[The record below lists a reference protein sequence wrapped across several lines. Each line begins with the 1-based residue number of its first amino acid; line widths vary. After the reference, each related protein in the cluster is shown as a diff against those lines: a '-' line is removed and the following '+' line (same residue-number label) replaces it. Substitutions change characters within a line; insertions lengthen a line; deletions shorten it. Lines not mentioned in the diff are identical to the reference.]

1 MTSLFIRILLWF
13 LLAAAASVLIV
24 VSVNQWFAQPT
35 LFNLLVGGLL
45 NAQLEQAREAYERE
59 GEAGLRRTLA
69 AVERGFA
76 PGVRVAGADGRDL
89 LTGEDLDGSGRGR
102 NPARFGRRAWSVVNR
117 APMLTRATAD
127 GRYRIFLPL
136 GRSTIGPLLLRP
148 QILLA
153 LLAVAL
159 VCWALARHISRP
171 ILELQRVV
179 ERFGKG
185 DTSVR
190 ARSARADEIGRLA
203 VAFDGMADRIEE
215 LVQGQRRLL
224 LDISHE
230 LRSPLARLTIATDLL
245 RTDPADAASLAQ
257 IELESERLNQMIGEI
272 LQAARPEQPD
282 ARRRFEPVPLDAVL
296 SEIVEACRIE
306 ATDGRRIELTM
317 SATGAESMLQGQRE
331 ELRRAI
337 ENVVRNAVRHA
348 PAGTAIDVV
357 LRAAPAPAASA
368 ASATTASAWTSA
380 SASASAPAANASASA
395 SAAADAPPMHVWLRL
410 TVRDRG
416 PGVPEAALPHL
427 FTPFYRV
434 DADRERR
441 TGGVGLGLAIARRAV
456 ELHAGRIAARNAS
469 PGLEV
474 EILLPPGG
482 AGGHQHGPG
491 SKV

>member
-1 MTSLFIRILLWF
+1 MKSLFIRILLWF
-13 LLAAAASVLIV
+13 LLAATASGVIV
-24 VSVNQWFAQPT
+24 IAVNQWLEQPT

-45 NAQLEQAREAYERE
+45 SGQLEQARAAYERD
-59 GEAGLRRTLA
+59 GPDGLRRTLA
-69 AVERGFA
+69 AFERGYV
-76 PGVRVAGADGRDL
+76 PGLRVAGPDGRDL
-89 LTGEDLDGSGRGR
+89 LTGEEIDGGGR
-102 NPARFGRRAWSVVNR
+102 SVAHVNR
-117 APMLTRATAD
+117 ALALVNRTPMLTRTTAD
-127 GRYRIFLPL
+127 GRYRIFLPM
-136 GRSTIGPLLLRP
+136 GRSTARPILLRP

-159 VCWALARHISRP
+159 VCWTLARYISRP
-171 ILELQRVV
+171 IVELQRVV

-185 DTSVR
+185 ETSVR
-190 ARSARADEIGRLA
+190 ARSARTDEIGRLA

-257 IELESERLNQMIGEI
+257 IELESERLNQLIGEI
-272 LQAARPEQPD
+272 LQAARPDPSD
-282 ARRRFEPVPLDAVL
+282 ARRRFEPVALDRVL
-296 SEIVEACRIE
+296 SDIVEACRIE
-306 ATDGRRIELTM
+306 ATDGRRIELTI
-317 SATGAESMLQGQRE
+317 AAAACQVQGQRE

-348 PAGTAIDVV
+348 PRDTAIDVD
-357 LRAAPAPAASA
+357 LRTTAASA
-368 ASATTASAWTSA
+368 GPLAAPSA
-380 SASASAPAANASASA
+380 SAQA
-395 SAAADAPPMHVWLRL
+395 WLRL
-410 TVRDRG
+410 AVRDRG

-474 EILLPPGG
+474 EILLAPAG
-482 AGGHQHGPG
+482 ADGHTR
-491 SKV
+491 SSDA